1 MTGLATRLKRIEDE
15 LGGGGE
21 CPHSW
26 RVVHV
31 HPGQPEPGP
40 EVCEV
45 CHMIRRQITVR
56 HIEGLRNERDNKAA
70 ADGA

>member
-1 MTGLATRLKRIEDE
+1 MTATKLKRLEDLE
-15 LGGGGE
+15 KLDGGGE

-40 EVCEV
+40 EVCEI
-45 CHMIRRQITVR
+45 CHLIRRQITVR
-56 HIEGLRNERDNKAA
+56 HVEGVKSGGQIQAI
-70 ADGA
+70 DGA